1 MPAATITP
9 FRAPPRDLPGPPPRA
24 PLPTEAELFPFLGVD
39 DVCIYCGRFQTY
51 EEAEQRTATHI
62 RADLLAV
69 HRTNEALMRDFGE
82 QHPGYQDDVYDL
94 LCEPD
99 SAVPAPAVEAVA
111 R

>member
-1 MPAATITP
+1 MRVAAITP
-9 FRAPPRDLPGPPPRA
+9 IRAPRA
-24 PLPTEAELFPFLGVD
+24 TVPVRPLAHRSPTEAELFPFLGVD
-39 DVCIYCGRFQTY
+39 DVCIYCGRFQTD

-69 HRTNEALMRDFGE
+69 HRANEALMRDFGT

-94 LCEPD
+94 LCELD
-99 SAVPAPAVEAVA
+99 AAVPDRAVEAVA